1 MLVRIA
7 PGTKHMPARIFLIL
21 SGIKPEPGKLKKNH
35 NIIGAS
41 HRMTNLIGIFIKM
54 QVIMFP

>member
-21 SGIKPEPGKLKKNH
+21 SGIKPEPGKLTKNH
-35 NIIGAS
+35 NIAGAS
-41 HRMTNLIGIFIKM
+41 HRMTDLIGIFIKM
-54 QVIMFP
+54 QVIIFP